1 MPEAVRSMRKTLSE
15 RLSALGPL
23 LLLVLVFVVLGALV
37 PDFLG
42 LRNMR
47 GLLLSVTLV
56 GTIAT
61 TMMLVLA
68 LREVD
73 LSVGSLTAL
82 SGVLTAVVI
91 GRTGSVAVGVLAGL
105 LAGAAVGFANGWVV
119 ARLKVN
125 SLIVTLATMEIVR
138 GLAFLVS
145 GGQAVSIPAE
155 RFYVLGSGTL
165 LGINYPIWIMI
176 AAFVVFGVLLNRTVF
191 GRNVL
196 AIGGN
201 PEAARLAGVP
211 VDRVRIA
218 VFVLQGLVAG
228 LAGIVLAARV
238 TSGQPNTSQGLELAV
253 ISACVLGGV
262 SLSGGVATITGVVIG
277 VFIMGAAQNALNLL
291 DVPTFYQ
298 YVVRGGILLAAV
310 IVDRMRQSGR
320 MKLPRRLSF
329 NKAVPVAQQ
338 DILSS

>member
-1 MPEAVRSMRKTLSE
+1 MSSTPSLLRRAGG
-15 RLSALGPL
+15 LGPL
-23 LLLVLVFVVLGALV
+23 LLLVIVFAVLGALV

-42 LRNMR
+42 IRNVR

-56 GTIAT
+56 GTIAS

-68 LREVD
+68 MREVD
-73 LSVGSLTAL
+73 LSVGSTTAL

-91 GRTGSVAVGVLAGL
+91 TATGSVALGVLAGL
-105 LAGAAVGFANGWVV
+105 IAGALVGFVNGWVV
-119 ARLKVN
+119 AKLKVN

-138 GLAFLVS
+138 GLAFLAS
-145 GGQAVSIPAE
+145 GGQAVSIPAD
-155 RFYVLGSGTL
+155 RFYVLGAGTL
-165 LGINYPIWIMI
+165 LGINYPIWIMA
-176 AAFVVFGVLLNRTVF
+176 AAFAAFGVLLNRTVF

-211 VDRVRIA
+211 LDRVRLT
-218 VFVLQGLVAG
+218 VFVLQGAIAAM
-228 LAGIVLAARV
+228 AGIVLAARI

-262 SLSGGVATITGVVIG
+262 SLSGGIATIMGVIIG

-310 IVDRMRQSGR
+310 IFDRLRQSGGFR
-320 MKLPRRLSF
+320 IPARLLSL
-329 NKAVPVAQQ
+329 VSQQ
-338 DILSS
+338 DIQHS

>member
-1 MPEAVRSMRKTLSE
+1 M
-15 RLSALGPL
+15 RLSPSLFRSLGPL
-23 LLLVLVFVVLGALV
+23 LLLLIVFAGLGALV

-42 LRNMR
+42 PRNMR

-73 LSVGSLTAL
+73 LSVGSITAF

-91 GRTGSVAVGVLAGL
+91 ARTGSVTAGILAGL
-105 LAGAAVGFANGWVV
+105 AAGALVGLLNGWVV

-138 GLAFLVS
+138 GVAFLVS

-155 RFYVLGSGTL
+155 RFYALGAGTF
-165 LGINYPIWIMI
+165 LGINYPIWIMLLAF
-176 AAFVVFGVLLNRTVF
+176 AAFGVLLNRTTF

-211 VDRVRIA
+211 VDRVRIS
-218 VFVLQGLVAG
+218 VFVLQGLVTA
-228 LAGIVLAARV
+228 LAGIVLAARI

-262 SLSGGVATITGVVIG
+262 SLSGGVATVAGVVIG

-310 IVDRMRQSGR
+310 IVDRLRQTGSIR
-320 MKLPRRLSF
+320 LDTLPFLRTPS
-329 NKAVPVAQQ
+329 ATGAQQ
-338 DILSS
+338 DQLVS